1 MSEHDQQA
9 ALVKWFN
16 LQYPKLKGCLFA
28 IPNGTHL
35 AGDRAQR
42 ARKMNKL
49 KAEGFKAGVSD
60 LFLCVASNGYHGL
73 FLEMKD
79 KGKTKCHLSGP
90 QKDHLE
96 LVETQGYSGEWA
108 SGFDQGKEV
117 IEAYLCE

>member
-42 ARKMNKL
+42 GRKMNKL
-49 KAEGFKAGVSD
+49 KAEGFKVGVSD

-79 KGKTKCHLSGP
+79 KVPPKRRTKRSLRAGRNARIFW
-90 QKDHLE
+90 E
-96 LVETQGYSGEWA
+96 M
-108 SGFDQGKEV
+108 GFW
-117 IEAYLCE
+117 L